1 MPAQK
6 ILAERTKA
14 CGDAIAAVHYRQNKR
29 EYEMRA
35 ATLDEKTRQHMR
47 SIVRRHPGASG
58 RLDFELQSKV
68 ALKYKV

>member
-1 MPAQK
+1 
-6 ILAERTKA
+6 
-14 CGDAIAAVHYRQNKR
+14 
-29 EYEMRA
+29 
-35 ATLDEKTRQHMR
+35 MR